1 MPVSAVRTAIYLTLY
16 ILPWGM
22 SKFLSGC
29 RLQITAKKPVNE
41 IHEVSKYLLDSPG
54 CCKPDEGEVQTV
66 NSSNPDYSAEVCL
79 EGIVMD

>member
-16 ILPWGM
+16 VLPWGM

-54 CCKPDEGEVQTV
+54 
-66 NSSNPDYSAEVCL
+66 
-79 EGIVMD
+79 